1 MKTSLVWF
9 KSDLRL
15 HDNETLVK
23 AVESRDTLV
32 PVYCLDQTLF
42 SKTNF
47 GFRKTGSFRAQFLL
61 ESINDLDRQLRQLGS
76 GLLLLRG
83 KPEDEL
89 PKLAKQ
95 FNAHRVYAKKEVAQ
109 EELDQQERVEQALW
123 KVHCS
128 LELFS
133 TSTLYLATDLP
144 FSIKD
149 IPDVFTNFRRKIERE
164 AVIIRDTFPKPDYLI
179 SPSLPNTT
187 LPSLEEFDLRLVPKD
202 KRTSFP
208 FSGGETAALER
219 LHYYFDESRLVSSYK
234 DTRNQLTGADFSS
247 KFSPWLT
254 NGCLSP
260 REVYKALKDYE
271 AKFGANESTYWLQ
284 FELLWRD
291 YFRFM
296 MKKHHSKYFSKF
308 GISKETKSAKK
319 HDHKKLQDWIE
330 GKTGE
335 DLIDACMLE
344 LKHTGYLSN
353 RGRQNAASYL
363 CHDLHLD
370 WRYGAAYFEEQLID
384 YDVCSNWG
392 NWAYVAGVGNDPRK
406 DRHFNIAKQAEQ
418 YDPEGSYRMLW
429 LNPLPVR
436 STHTVT
442 PL

>member
-15 HDNETLVK
+15 HDNETLVR
-23 AVESRDTLV
+23 AVESGDSLV
-32 PVYCLDQTLF
+32 PVYCLDEATF
-42 SKTNF
+42 SETSF
-47 GFRKTGSFRAQFLL
+47 GFRKTGAFRAQFLF
-61 ESINDLDRQLRQLGS
+61 ESLADLDVQLRQMGS

-83 KPEDEL
+83 KPEEEL
-89 PKLAKQ
+89 PKLANQ

-109 EELDQQERVEQALW
+109 EELDQQQRVEQALW
-123 KVHCS
+123 KTHCS

-164 AVIIRDTFPKPDYLI
+164 AVIIRDTFPMPEHLN
-179 SPSLPNTT
+179 SPIIPSMT
-187 LPSLEEFDLRLVPKD
+187 LPSLEEFGLTPVAKD
-202 KRTSFP
+202 ERTAFP
-208 FSGGETAALER
+208 FSGGETSALER
-219 LHYYFDESRLVSSYK
+219 LSYYFHESHLVSSYK
-234 DTRNQLTGADFSS
+234 DTRNQLIGADYSS
-247 KFSPWLT
+247 KFSPWLA

-260 REVYKALKDYE
+260 REIYKALKDYE
-271 AKFGANESTYWLQ
+271 AAFGANESTYWLQ

-308 GISKETKSAKK
+308 GISSETKSTKK
-319 HDHKKLQDWIE
+319 HDQEKFQSWID
-330 GKTGE
+330 GKTGV

-353 RGRQNAASYL
+353 RGRQNVASYL

-406 DRHFNIAKQAEQ
+406 DRYFNIAKQTEQ
-418 YDPEGSYRMLW
+418 YDPEGSYRKLW
-429 LNPLPVR
+429 LDPLPSR
-436 STHTVT
+436 KIHNITSH
-442 PL
+442 